1 MNRISVLL
9 VDDHSI
15 VRQGCRKVLEQRG
28 DLTIVGEAATGE
40 EALTKIKTL
49 KPTVVFLDL
58 SLPGLGGIETTRRI
72 KADYPLV
79 RTIILTF
86 HTEEMYVYRALEA
99 GAAAYVTK
107 QGGAQELED
116 ALEAVLKEQMYLS
129 PLISRSVV
137 ESYLKRASHSSM
149 LGKELLTAK
158 EIEVLKLLTEGLT
171 SKEIGHHLHT
181 SSLTIDV
188 HRRNIMK
195 KLNIR
200 SLPGLVKWAIRNNMV
215 SVEEMG

>member
-1 MNRISVLL
+1 MNRTSVLL

-28 DLTIVGEAATGE
+28 DLVIVGEATTGE
-40 EALTKIKTL
+40 EALTKIKGL

-72 KADYPLV
+72 RTEFPLV

-86 HTEEMYVYRALEA
+86 HTEEVYVYRALEA
-99 GAAAYVTK
+99 GAAAYITK

-116 ALEAVLKEQMYLS
+116 ALDAVLKEQMYLS
-129 PLISRSVV
+129 PHISRSVV
-137 ESYLKRASHSSM
+137 ESYLKRASHSST

-158 EIEVLKLLTEGLT
+158 ELEVLKLLTEGLS
-171 SKEIGHHLHT
+171 SKEIGQHLHT

-195 KLNIR
+195 KLNIH
-200 SLPGLVKWAIRNNMV
+200 SLPGLVKWAIRNKMV
-215 SVEEMG
+215 SVEEAG

>member
-1 MNRISVLL
+1 MNRTSVLL

-15 VRQGCRKVLEQRG
+15 VRQGCRKILEQRS
-28 DLTIVGEAATGE
+28 DLVVVGEATTGE
-40 EALTKIKTL
+40 EALAKIKSL
-49 KPTVVFLDL
+49 KPIVVFLDL

-72 KADYPLV
+72 KTDYPLV
-79 RTIILTF
+79 RTIVLTF
-86 HTEEMYVYRALEA
+86 HTEEVYVYRALEA
-99 GAAAYVTK
+99 GAAAYITK

-116 ALEAVLKEQMYLS
+116 ALDAVLKEQMYLS

-137 ESYLKRASHSSM
+137 ESYLKRASQSST

-158 EIEVLKLLTEGLT
+158 EMEVLKLLTEGLS
-171 SKEIGHHLHT
+171 SKEIGQHLHT

-195 KLNIR
+195 KLNIH
-200 SLPGLVKWAIRNNMV
+200 SLPGLVKWAIRNKMV
-215 SVEEMG
+215 SVEEAG

>member
-1 MNRISVLL
+1 MNRTSVLL

-28 DLTIVGEAATGE
+28 DLAIVGEATTGE
-40 EALTKIKTL
+40 EALAKIKTL
-49 KPTVVFLDL
+49 KPMVVFLDL

-72 KADYPLV
+72 KTDYPLV

-86 HTEEMYVYRALEA
+86 HTEEVYVYRALEA
-99 GAAAYVTK
+99 GAAAYITK

-116 ALEAVLKEQMYLS
+116 ALDAVLKEQMYLS

-137 ESYLKRASHSSM
+137 ESYLKRATHSSL
-149 LGKELLTAK
+149 LGKELLTTK
-158 EIEVLKLLTEGLT
+158 EIEVLKLLTEGLS
-171 SKEIGHHLHT
+171 SKEIGQHLHT

-195 KLNIR
+195 KLDIH
-200 SLPGLVKWAIRNNMV
+200 SLPGLVKWAIRNKMV
-215 SVEEMG
+215 SVEESG

>member
-1 MNRISVLL
+1 MNRTSVLL

-15 VRQGCRKVLEQRG
+15 VRQGCRKVLEQRS
-28 DLTIVGEAATGE
+28 DLVIVGEATTGE

-49 KPTVVFLDL
+49 KPMVVFLDL

-72 KADYPLV
+72 KTDYPLV

-86 HTEEMYVYRALEA
+86 HTEEVYVYRALEA
-99 GAAAYVTK
+99 GAAAYITK

-116 ALEAVLKEQMYLS
+116 ALDAVLKEQMYLS

-137 ESYLKRASHSSM
+137 ESYLKRATHSSL
-149 LGKELLTAK
+149 LGKELLTTK
-158 EIEVLKLLTEGLT
+158 EIEVLKLLTEGLS
-171 SKEIGHHLHT
+171 SKEIGQHLHT

-195 KLNIR
+195 KLDIH
-200 SLPGLVKWAIRNNMV
+200 SLPGLVK
-215 SVEEMG
+215 